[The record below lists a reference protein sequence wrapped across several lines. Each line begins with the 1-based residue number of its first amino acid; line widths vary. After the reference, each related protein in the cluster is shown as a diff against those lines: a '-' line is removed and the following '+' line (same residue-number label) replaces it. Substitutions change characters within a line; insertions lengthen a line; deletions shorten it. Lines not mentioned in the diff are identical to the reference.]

1 MKKIRIGGGQGFWGD
16 SHDAAIHMMK
26 TGKLN
31 YMACDYLAELT
42 LSIMARQKMKDPKRG
57 YATDFID
64 LFQSVAEDS
73 YYSDIGILTNAGGM
87 NIEGAVDACSK
98 VAQNKK
104 MKGYKIGYVLGDD
117 IKDKIPQLIQ
127 EGYEFKNLDDDL
139 TKTFETEE
147 NELID
152 YINKYYNELKKK
164 KEYTSDNDVNTLIK
178 AQVNSTVLSVFYE
191 INFKLQ
197 NIDRSYIITLN
208 IDLKTNKVLTIE
220 DLLLKYN
227 YNKEYISE
235 KIFNDDVLIDT
246 DVIVIDKNTNISL
259 TKSDIEKKKN
269 EYVQRIT
276 NDFNNIIKV
285 YIENNTLVLVYNKK
299 DLNDLFFEND
309 HSNNN
314 ELKIKYLK

>member
-1 MKKIRIGGGQGFWGD
+1 MNNKIMSGKTAKALVIFSAFFLILLGIGLYKLFEYQGYHKKETNKFI
-16 SHDAAIHMMK
+16 
-26 TGKLN
+26 N
-31 YMACDYLAELT
+31 YNVKDYIET
-42 LSIMARQKMKDPKRG
+42 TPVIFKD
-57 YATDFID
+57 
-64 LFQSVAEDS
+64 
-73 YYSDIGILTNAGGM
+73 YSDVYS
-87 NIEGAVDACSK
+87 NINVSK
-98 VAQNKK
+98 VT
-104 MKGYKIGYVLGDD
+104 
-117 IKDKIPQLIQ
+117 
-127 EGYEFKNLDDDL
+127 FKNLDDDL